1 MEVLHWRR
9 FPRNQSVRPSA
20 REGLECQLT
29 PLPTVRNLLISSHFF
44 ECLLFS
50 KMLRLKFK
58 NHRKLKLR
66 QDALKHNQT
75 GCVCSRTIVSS
86 TADRMQLC
94 CFCVFCVSQFVLV
107 LLALQGSCTCPCDE
121 SAVHSLCVLAAHLG
135 KVHPLLTRPQTRH
148 ISTFFSVYLQCKIHL
163 RVNEYFTTTLV
174 L

>member
-1 MEVLHWRR
+1 MLVNTSTDSEKLADQ
-9 FPRNQSVRPSA
+9 QS
-20 REGLECQLT
+20 
-29 PLPTVRNLLISSHFF
+29 FF